1 MKVKI
6 ILEVEADDL
15 DWGGSTAEPIEG
27 NTDGYLAGHYDIDL
41 VGCQYDG
48 QPVEFVNADEAA
60 DYLIFLHG
68 ESDIKEY
75 AHA

>member
-1 MKVKI
+1 MKVRI

-15 DWGGSTAEPIEG
+15 DWGGSTAEPIQG
-27 NTDGYLAGHYDIDL
+27 HVDGYLAGHYDIDMDE
-41 VGCQYDG
+41 CQYDG
-48 QPVEFVNADEAA
+48 QPVEFVDADEAA
-60 DYLIFLHG
+60 SYLIFLHG